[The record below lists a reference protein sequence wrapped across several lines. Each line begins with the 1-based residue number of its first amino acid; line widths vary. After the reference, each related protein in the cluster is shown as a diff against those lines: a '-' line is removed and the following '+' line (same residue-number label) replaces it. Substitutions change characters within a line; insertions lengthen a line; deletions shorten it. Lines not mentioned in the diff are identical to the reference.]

1 MSWSGTTPQNAVFAY
16 SMTQIAAKAIN
27 MNGGDQFRVALFNN
41 GGTPDRTVTTATL
54 CSYGGSGSQWVTGN
68 EVTSSGYTA
77 GGGTAGNVTGA
88 ISQSSNVVYFTSTS
102 SPSWSGVTF
111 SGSNE
116 PYGILL
122 YDTTVSGNILGI
134 CFNYFGA
141 QTVTAGTFTITFA
154 TSPVT
159 GAIASFTC

>member
-16 SMTQIAAKAIN
+16 AQTQLNAKAISLSA
-27 MNGGDQFRVALFNN
+27 DSFRVALFNN
-41 GGTPDRTVTTATL
+41 GGTPDRTVSTAAL
-54 CSYGGSGSQWVTGN
+54 SSYGGAASQWVTGN
-68 EVTSSGYTA
+68 EVTSSGYTP
-77 GGGTAGNVTGA
+77 GGGTQGNVTGA
-88 ISQSSNVVYFTSTS
+88 ISQSSNVVYFTSAT

-122 YDTTVSGNILGI
+122 YDLTVAGGVQGI

-141 QTVTAGTFTITFA
+141 QSVTAGTFTITFA

-159 GAIASFTC
+159 GAIASWTC